1 MLNQPTLESLHQL
14 RLYGMAKGL
23 QEQGQNSKYRELSFE
38 ERLALLIDL
47 EVLEQ
52 QNRRLEIRLRQAR
65 LRQTAVIEDIDFRTN
80 RGLNKSDFLE
90 LCGCG
95 WIKRHQ
101 NVLIIGPTG
110 VGKSY
115 LACALAQKACRE
127 GYSVQYHRVSKLLHE
142 LGVARGDGRYLRLL
156 KSYSRIDLLL
166 LDDWGLETFSKD
178 QRHDLLEIFEDRN
191 NLKSLLITSQVPV
204 ENWHSMIGD
213 PTFAD
218 ALLDRVVHNAH
229 IINLKGESMRKK
241 LSTTSKNKSGT

>member
-1 MLNQPTLESLHQL
+1 MHQL

-23 QEQGQNSKYRELSFE
+23 QEQVQNSKYQELTFE
-38 ERLALLIDL
+38 ERLALLIDR
-47 EVLEQ
+47 EVQEQ
-52 QNRRLEIRLRQAR
+52 QNRRLEMRLRQAR

-80 RGLNKSDFLE
+80 RGLNKADFFE
-90 LCGCG
+90 LGGCG
-95 WIKRHQ
+95 WLENHQ
-101 NVLIIGPTG
+101 NILMIGPTG

-115 LACALAQKACRE
+115 LACALAHKACRE

-178 QRHDLLEIFEDRN
+178 QRHDLLEIFEDRH
-191 NLKSLLITSQVPV
+191 NLKSLLITSQVPI
-204 ENWHSMIGD
+204 ENWHTLIGD

-241 LSTTSKNKSGT
+241 MTQPSKNKSGT